1 MPSPRDP
8 EELTQALTDAE
19 ELARQRVLALDIR
32 DMRLTHRRER
42 ELEGA
47 RKRARRVADLLHIE
61 EILSHSGVSQVDYV
75 LRPKGTDAGAKS
87 APQEAHSAE
96 TKAP

>member
-8 EELTQALTDAE
+8 EELAQALADAE
-19 ELARQRVLALDIR
+19 ELARQRALALEIR
-32 DMRLTHRRER
+32 DMRLTHRRELK
-42 ELEGA
+42 LEAA
-47 RKRARRVADLLHIE
+47 RKRARRASDLLHID

-75 LRPKGTDAGAKS
+75 LRPKATEAGGLS
-87 APQEAHSAE
+87 APKEAHPTE

>member
-8 EELTQALTDAE
+8 EELAQALADAE

-32 DMRLTHRRER
+32 DMRLTNRRER

-47 RKRARRVADLLHIE
+47 RKRARRAADLLHLE

-75 LRPKGTDAGAKS
+75 LQPKATDAGAKS
-87 APQEAHSAE
+87 APQEAPSAE
-96 TKAP
+96 TKTP

>member
-8 EELTQALTDAE
+8 EELARALADAE
-19 ELARQRVLALDIR
+19 ELARQRALALDIR

-42 ELEGA
+42 ELEAA
-47 RKRARRVADLLHIE
+47 RKRARRAADLLHID
-61 EILSHSGVSQVDYV
+61 EILAHSGVSQVDYV
-75 LRPKGTDAGAKS
+75 LRPKATEAGEKG
-87 APQEAHSAE
+87 APQEAPSAE

>member
-8 EELTQALTDAE
+8 EELAQALTDAE

-32 DMRLTHRRER
+32 DLRLTHRRER
-42 ELEGA
+42 ELAAA
-47 RKRARRVADLLHIE
+47 RKRTRRSADLLHID

-75 LRPKGTDAGAKS
+75 LRPKATDTDEQS
-87 APQEAHSAE
+87 AASQPLPTE

>member
-8 EELTQALTDAE
+8 EELAQALADAE
-19 ELARQRVLALDIR
+19 ELARQRALALDIR

-42 ELEGA
+42 ELEAA
-47 RKRARRVADLLHIE
+47 RKRARRAADLLHID
-61 EILSHSGVSQVDYV
+61 EILAHSGVSQVDYV
-75 LRPKGTDAGAKS
+75 LRPKATEAGETD
-87 APQEAHSAE
+87 APQEAPSAE